1 MIVAAAAIGASR
13 AEVFSKSEAPLV
25 FILESLSYPKV
36 AQLVA
41 LAAVIALPTV
51 ILAFMYG
58 QSRIFFVMAR
68 DGLLPRA
75 LSRVNA
81 KTGTPVLMTLL
92 TGALSAVL
100 SGLLSLKD
108 IAELANAGTL
118 WAFIAVGASVILL
131 RLREP
136 ARPRVFST
144 PIWQVVAPAGILGCL
159 YLFISLPVKTQVYFL
174 YAHLIGAAIYLAYG
188 VRKSVLAQQEKAAG

>member
-1 MIVAAAAIGASR
+1 M
-13 AEVFSKSEAPLV
+13 
-25 FILESLSYPKV
+25 

-41 LAAVIALPTV
+41 LAAVVALPTV

-68 DGLLPRA
+68 DGLLPPA

-92 TGALSAVL
+92 TGALSALL

-118 WAFIAVGASVILL
+118 AAFIAVGLSVIIL
-131 RLREP
+131 RVRDP
-136 ARPRVFST
+136 NRPRLFST
-144 PIWQVVAPAGILGCL
+144 PLWQVVAPGAILGCL
-159 YLFISLPVKTQVYFL
+159 YLFYSLPAKTQRYFL
-174 YAHLIGAAIYLAYG
+174 YAHLIGAAVYLLYG
-188 VRKSVLAQQEKAAG
+188 VRRSVLARAEAGKA